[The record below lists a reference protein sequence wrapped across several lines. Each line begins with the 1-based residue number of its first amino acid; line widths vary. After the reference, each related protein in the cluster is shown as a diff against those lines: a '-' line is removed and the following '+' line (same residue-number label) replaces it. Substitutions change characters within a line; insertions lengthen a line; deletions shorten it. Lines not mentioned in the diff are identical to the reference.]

1 MVRKIASK
9 TILIIIIALATFI
22 SGNISYQIEKQCPTL
37 PQSAFL
43 RSDLVP
49 ITIPCLTRIIAINLF
64 GFLTF
69 FIPLIS
75 LYSWIKPR
83 NKKQWPMEKD
93 KEKKQIENY

>member
-1 MVRKIASK
+1 MARKIVSK

-22 SGNISYQIEKQCPTL
+22 SGNISYQIEEQCPPL
-37 PQSAFL
+37 PQSEVL

-75 LYSWIKPR
+75 LYYRIKP
-83 NKKQWPMEKD
+83 KD
-93 KEKKQIENY
+93 NEHK